1 MAKKRLAVA
10 LVVLTGALALG
21 ARQKEP
27 VDEYAGRR
35 DRLLERVNA
44 PVVLFGHGGREN
56 TAPDAT
62 FWQEPNF
69 YYLTGHDE
77 PGTALLLVP
86 QTEEAKAAG
95 LPGEILF
102 LPPRDKARE
111 RWVGVKLGPAD
122 PDAPA
127 QTGFA
132 VVKPVGA
139 LRGELEQ
146 VLEIFPAVYTL
157 FPLPTPENGPA
168 GELSHAGRWYD
179 WLRAVAPLT
188 EFRDVRSVLGGMRQ
202 VKSESELSLLRF
214 SIEQSMEAHRAAMG
228 ALRPG
233 VYEYELAALMER
245 SFAGAGCERP
255 GYPPI
260 VGSGFN
266 STVLHYDA
274 NRREMPAGDLVV
286 IDVAGECN
294 GYTADIT
301 RTLPVSGKFT
311 ERQREIYQIVL
322 AAQNA
327 ALEAVRPGM
336 TLSRTG
342 ENSLYRI
349 AYDYINTHGT
359 DQDGEPLG
367 QYFIHGLGHHIGLEV
382 HDAGPR
388 GRLLEPGMIFT
399 IEPGIYLPEESL
411 GVRIEDI
418 VLVTEDGYELLTA
431 ALPRTVEKIEELMSC
446 NQPNLPNPVIEI
458 TRAEQE
464 MVLGQEIVRYWLTV
478 SNWSEFPD
486 QLFEPSPDLPP
497 CERNKKAARTWVD
510 IYAEDGRRVYGFC
523 ALDSAAGL
531 TRLWFAV
538 QKDELP
544 PERVYITLKDRRC
557 QKTYQSNLASTAVDI
572 E

>member
-1 MAKKRLAVA
+1 MKKRLALVSFLGLLA
-10 LVVLTGALALG
+10 VVLSGA
-21 ARQKEP
+21 AREKEP
-27 VDEYAGRR
+27 PEEYVQRR
-35 DRLLERVNA
+35 ARLLKRVQA
-44 PVVLFGHGGREN
+44 PVILFGHGGREN
-56 TAPDAT
+56 IAPDAT

-77 PGTALLLVP
+77 PGAALLLVP
-86 QTEEAKAAG
+86 QTEEAKVAG

-111 RWVGVKLGPAD
+111 RWAGVKLGPAD

-188 EFRDVRSVLGGMRQ
+188 EFRDVRSLLGAMRQ
-202 VKSESELSLLRF
+202 VKSESELHLLRF
-214 SIEQSMEAHRAAMG
+214 SIEESMAAHRAAMQG
-228 ALRPG
+228 LRPG
-233 VYEYELAALMER
+233 MYEYELAALMEHTFER
-245 SFAGAGCERP
+245 AGCERP
-255 GYPPI
+255 GYAPI
-260 VGSGFN
+260 VGSGLN

-274 NRREMPAGDLVV
+274 NRRKMQAGDVVV
-286 IDVAGECN
+286 IDVAAECN

-311 ERQREIYQIVL
+311 ERQREIYEIVL

-349 AYDYINTHGT
+349 AYDYINTHGK
-359 DQDGEPLG
+359 DKNGEPLG

-388 GRLLEPGMIFT
+388 GQPLKPGMVIT
-399 IEPGIYLPEESL
+399 IEPGIYLPEENL

-431 ALPRTVEKIEELMSC
+431 SLPRTVEEIERTMTE
-446 NQPNLPNPVIEI
+446 
-458 TRAEQE
+458 
-464 MVLGQEIVRYWLTV
+464 
-478 SNWSEFPD
+478 
-486 QLFEPSPDLPP
+486 
-497 CERNKKAARTWVD
+497 KK
-510 IYAEDGRRVYGFC
+510 
-523 ALDSAAGL
+523 
-531 TRLWFAV
+531 
-538 QKDELP
+538 
-544 PERVYITLKDRRC
+544 
-557 QKTYQSNLASTAVDI
+557 
-572 E
+572 